1 MITDPFPS
9 DELGKRLCEIFSYRW
24 MSLEGDTDDI
34 TSPNWRTIRNY
45 PLRPRSLWK
54 KYQDAKTLAGV
65 RFGKE
70 TEYALIDLD
79 KGGKFHSPERVAEI
93 QASLETIGIVRTI
106 PIRSSW
112 SGGRHLYCP
121 LPYKVPT
128 FDLACAIRYA
138 LEAQDIY
145 IEAGHVEVFPNT
157 KAFAKGWLGQFS
169 EYNGHRLPL
178 QPGSGGALLDH
189 DLNPTGADLKSFFAQ
204 WDFCVRAQDMDALTE
219 AMATGRDRHRKRPKQ
234 KNHPLDEWRDD
245 WELDISTGWTGH
257 GQTNS
262 LLKVISGYGRV
273 FLRLEGE
280 DLEVFTLRTA
290 ITAPGFDEYCKH
302 AVDIASRVATWCR
315 AAERYYWPLG
325 DEPKRDKTAYD
336 FNQERALDAQSRI
349 KAACDWMKK
358 RGTWPATVTAQLKA
372 LSQVAKTS
380 FKTLYKYLHLWSDS
394 ERCVIPDRESD
405 RGDLA
410 PPNVD
415 TADPPK
421 AAPYGQLH
429 TTDQI
434 TKGVPV
440 KPALKKPFIRE
451 REGLLGERKGFPQ
464 ADEGGGLWKT
474 T

>member
-1 MITDPFPS
+1 
-9 DELGKRLCEIFSYRW
+9 
-24 MSLEGDTDDI
+24 
-34 TSPNWRTIRNY
+34 
-45 PLRPRSLWK
+45 
-54 KYQDAKTLAGV
+54 
-65 RFGKE
+65 
-70 TEYALIDLD
+70 
-79 KGGKFHSPERVAEI
+79 
-93 QASLETIGIVRTI
+93 
-106 PIRSSW
+106 
-112 SGGRHLYCP
+112 
-121 LPYKVPT
+121 
-128 FDLACAIRYA
+128 
-138 LEAQDIY
+138 
-145 IEAGHVEVFPNT
+145 
-157 KAFAKGWLGQFS
+157 
-169 EYNGHRLPL
+169 
-178 QPGSGGALLDH
+178 
-189 DLNPTGADLKSFFAQ
+189 
-204 WDFCVRAQDMDALTE
+204 
-219 AMATGRDRHRKRPKQ
+219 MATGRDRHRKRPKA

-245 WELDISTGWTGH
+245 WELEIATGWTGH
-257 GQTNS
+257 GQTNG

-273 FLRLEGE
+273 FERLEGE

-302 AVDIASRVATWCR
+302 GVDIASRVATWCR

-358 RGTWPATVTAQLKA
+358 RGTWPVTVTAQLKA
-372 LSQVAKTS
+372 LSQTAKAS

-410 PPNVD
+410 PPSAD
-415 TADPPK
+415 TGDPPK
-421 AAPYGQLH
+421 PLSYGQLH
-429 TTDQI
+429 TTNQI

-440 KPALKKPFIRE
+440 KLSPKETITRE